1 MCLPRRRIHRRR
13 FHWRVQELENGGLKN
28 SRREIRGAVLQVR
41 DYTAT
46 ELLRDGRTVEIRAL
60 RPEDRVGML
69 AAVSRTSQLSLYR
82 RFFTFKRGFTARE
95 VDFYVNVNFV
105 DHVALVAVLE
115 EDGQPVIVAGGRYIV
130 VGAGEAEVAFVVDDA
145 HQGRGLGASL
155 MRHLAALARQAGL
168 KALSADVL
176 PENAA
181 MLKVFETSGLGIK
194 IQREPD
200 SIHVMLQL

>member
-1 MCLPRRRIHRRR
+1 M
-13 FHWRVQELENGGLKN
+13 
-28 SRREIRGAVLQVR
+28 R

-46 ELLRDGRTVEIRAL
+46 EFLRDGRTVEIRAL
-60 RPEDRVGML
+60 RPEDRAGML
-69 AAVSRTSQLSLYR
+69 AAVDRTSQQSLYR
-82 RFFTFKRGFTARE
+82 RFFTFKRGFTDRE
-95 VDFYVNVNFV
+95 VDFYISVNFV

-130 VGAGEAEVAFVVDDA
+130 VRDGEAEVAFVVDDA
-145 HQGRGLGASL
+145 HQGRGLGACL

-168 KALSADVL
+168 RALSADVL

-181 MLKVFETSGLGIK
+181 MLKVFETSGLAIK
-194 IQREPD
+194 TRRETD

>member
-1 MCLPRRRIHRRR
+1 
-13 FHWRVQELENGGLKN
+13 
-28 SRREIRGAVLQVR
+28 VLQVR

-46 ELLRDGRTVEIRAL
+46 EFLRDGRTVEIRAL
-60 RPEDRVGML
+60 RPEDRAGML
-69 AAVSRTSQLSLYR
+69 AAVDRTSQQSLYR
-82 RFFTFKRGFTARE
+82 RFFTFKRGFTDRE

-130 VGAGEAEVAFVVDDA
+130 VRAGEAEVAFVVDDA

-176 PENAA
+176 PENSA
-181 MLKVFETSGLGIK
+181 MLKVFETSGLAIK
-194 IQREPD
+194 TRREAD